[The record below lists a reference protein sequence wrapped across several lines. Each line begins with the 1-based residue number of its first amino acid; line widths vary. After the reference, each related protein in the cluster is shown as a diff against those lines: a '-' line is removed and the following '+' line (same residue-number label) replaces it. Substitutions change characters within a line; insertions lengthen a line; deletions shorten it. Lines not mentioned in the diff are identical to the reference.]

1 MRQIEWS
8 LQASFDLEEIA
19 DHYGQYDPTLADRL
33 VISIYDAALPLLD
46 NPRLGAR
53 VEFTDRRKWNARKT
67 PYKLIY
73 EVRGDIIF
81 IVRVVHGMSD
91 WKPLV

>member
-1 MRQIEWS
+1 MRKIEWS

-19 DHYGQYDPTLADRL
+19 DHHAQYDPASADRM
-33 VISIYDAALPLLD
+33 IIRIYDAALPLLD
-46 NPRLGAR
+46 HPRLGVP
-53 VEFTDRRKWNARKT
+53 VEFTNRRKWNAGKT
-67 PYKLIY
+67 IYKLIY

-81 IVRVVHGMSD
+81 IVRVVHGMSE